1 MYASRSNVSK
11 IFNQWDREK
20 KGSINAKD
28 IFMGLNKMGI
38 TTTLE
43 QAMALQ
49 ASGKS
54 AGEETEGLSIQEFSE
69 ILFSNDEVLNLD
81 LTRLKAPST

>member
-1 MYASRSNVSK
+1 MYASRTNVSK

-38 TTTLE
+38 TTSLE

-49 ASGKS
+49 ASGKI

-81 LTRLKAPST
+81 LTRLRAPST